1 LLEVVVVVQ
10 ELELL
15 LEQVEPVVAEL
26 VVVPLL
32 VQVQLELLVQLILV
46 EAVVVADHLDHLQL
60 AEQAAQEL

>member
-32 VQVQLELLVQLILV
+32 VQVQLELLV
-46 EAVVVADHLDHLQL
+46 
-60 AEQAAQEL
+60 

>member
-1 LLEVVVVVQ
+1 MVAVVQ

-15 LEQVEPVVAEL
+15 LELVELVVAEL

-60 AEQAAQEL
+60 VEQADQGSWS